1 VAEGNSRAVLSG
13 LFAGLCWGI
22 FWLPLRMLEQAGL
35 DAPWAMVVFMVLP
48 ALMSL
53 PVMWVLRADYG
64 QGLRPLLGGVLAGVA
79 FALYAAGLLY
89 TEVVRAVLLF
99 YMTPIWGF
107 LLGWIFLGDR
117 MTWYRW
123 LSIGVGL
130 MGLVVIFADDTGLPL
145 PRNAGDWCGLVS
157 GMFWAVGCTLILTER
172 RVHILTHAVNF
183 LVVGAIVAVL
193 VAGLAT
199 AQGIAAVPD
208 RDAVL
213 SPMVWFLPVALFLIL
228 PGSFATIYAPSRLNP
243 GLVGLLF
250 MTEIVVATVTAAL
263 WAGERFGV
271 QEVVGLPLILSAG
284 LIEPAVMAWRARRV
298 I

>member
-1 VAEGNSRAVLSG
+1 MAEGNSRAVLSG

-130 MGLVVIFADDTGLPL
+130 LGLVVIFADDTGLPL

-199 AQGIAAVPD
+199 AQGIAAVPE
-208 RDAVL
+208 RGAVL
-213 SPMVWFLPVALFLIL
+213 SPMVWFLPVALILIL

-263 WAGERFGV
+263 WAGERFGI
-271 QEVVGLPLILSAG
+271 QELVGLPLILSAG

>member
-1 VAEGNSRAVLSG
+1 MAEGNSRAVLSG

-250 MTEIVVATVTAAL
+250 MTEIVVAT
-263 WAGERFGV
+263 
-271 QEVVGLPLILSAG
+271 
-284 LIEPAVMAWRARRV
+284 
-298 I
+298 

>member
-1 VAEGNSRAVLSG
+1 MAEGNSRAVLSG

-107 LLGWIFLGDR
+107 LLGWISLGDR

-130 MGLVVIFADDTGLPL
+130 VGLVVIFADDTGLPL

-208 RDAVL
+208 RAAVL
-213 SPMVWFLPVALFLIL
+213 SPMVWFLPVALILIL

>member
-1 VAEGNSRAVLSG
+1 MAEGNSRAVLSG

-107 LLGWIFLGDR
+107 LLGWIFLSDR

-130 MGLVVIFADDTGLPL
+130 VGLVVIFADDTGLPL

-213 SPMVWFLPVALFLIL
+213 SPMVWFLPVALILIL

>member
-1 VAEGNSRAVLSG
+1 MAEGNSRAVLSG

-213 SPMVWFLPVALFLIL
+213 SPMVWFLPVALILIL

>member
-1 VAEGNSRAVLSG
+1 MAEGNSRAVLSG

-130 MGLVVIFADDTGLPL
+130 LGLVVIFADDTGLPL

-213 SPMVWFLPVALFLIL
+213 SPMVWFLPVALILIL

-263 WAGERFGV
+263 WAGERFGI

>member
-1 VAEGNSRAVLSG
+1 MAEDNSRAVLSG

-130 MGLVVIFADDTGLPL
+130 LGLVVIFADDTGLPL

-183 LVVGAIVAVL
+183 LMVGAVVAVL

-199 AQGIAAVPD
+199 AQGIAAVPE
-208 RDAVL
+208 RAAVL
-213 SPMVWFLPVALFLIL
+213 TPMAWFLPVALILIL

-250 MTEIVVATVTAAL
+250 MTEIVVATVTAAM
-263 WAGERFGV
+263 WAGERFGI